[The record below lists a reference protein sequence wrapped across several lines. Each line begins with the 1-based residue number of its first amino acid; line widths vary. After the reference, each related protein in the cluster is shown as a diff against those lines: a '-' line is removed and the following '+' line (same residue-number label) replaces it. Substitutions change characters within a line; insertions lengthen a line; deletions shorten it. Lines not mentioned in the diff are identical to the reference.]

1 MIKNILFD
9 FDGTLADTA
18 QGIVETLRESFVR
31 LGRPVPTEEEMVAT
45 IGRPLW
51 KAFQALGNMTDD
63 EAFQAVEVYAGL
75 FMQYEIP
82 NIRMFPGVLEML
94 EHLSQCGIRMAIVTS
109 RDRHSLDLILQ
120 NNGIDK
126 YFETEVTVDDHLT
139 PKPAPDM
146 VLALLERMDIEAT
159 ETLVVGDTTFDIEM
173 GNRAGCKTCAVT
185 WGNHSCELLQSARP
199 DMIID
204 DLDSIYHELSQQK

>member
-1 MIKNILFD
+1 MIKSVLFD

-18 QGIVETLRESFVR
+18 QGIVETLRESFVQ
-31 LGRPVPTEEEMVAT
+31 LGLPVPTKDAMVAT

-51 KAFQALGNMTDD
+51 KAFQTLGNMTDD
-63 EAFQAVEVYAGL
+63 EAFQAVEIYRRL
-75 FMQYEIP
+75 FMEYEIP
-82 NIRMFPGVLEML
+82 NIRMFPDVETML
-94 EHLSQCGIRMAIVTS
+94 EQLAQRGIRMAIVTS
-109 RDRHSLDLILQ
+109 RDRLSLDLILQ

-126 YFETEVTVDDHLT
+126 YFETVVTVNDHLT

-185 WGNHSCELLQSARP
+185 WGNHSRELLQSARP

-204 DLDSIYHELSQQK
+204 DLDSIYHELS

>member
-9 FDGTLADTA
+9 FDGTLADTV

-51 KAFQALGNMTDD
+51 KAFQTLGKMTDD
-63 EAFQAVEVYAGL
+63 EAFQAVEVYREL

-82 NIRMFPGVLEML
+82 NIRMFPGVTAML
-94 EHLSQCGIRMAIVTS
+94 EQFAERGIRMAIVTS

-126 YFETEVTVDDHLT
+126 FFETEVTVDDHLT

-146 VLALLERMDIEAT
+146 VLALLERMNIKAT

>member
-31 LGRPVPTEEEMVAT
+31 LGRPAPKEEAMVAT

-51 KAFQALGNMTDD
+51 KAFQTLGNMTDD
-63 EAFQAVEVYAGL
+63 EAFQAVEVYREL
-75 FMQYEIP
+75 FMKYEIP
-82 NIRMFPGVLEML
+82 NSRMFSGVVSML
-94 EHLSQCGIRMAIVTS
+94 EQLAERGIRMAIVTS

-146 VLALLERMDIEAT
+146 VLALLERMQIQAD

-185 WGNHSCELLQSARP
+185 WGNHSRELLATVCP
-199 DMIID
+199 DLIID
-204 DLDSIYHELSQQK
+204 DLDSLYHELSN

>member
-31 LGRPVPTEEEMVAT
+31 LGRPVPKEEEMVAT

-51 KAFQALGNMTDD
+51 KAFQTLGNMTDD
-63 EAFQAVEVYAGL
+63 EAFQAVEVYREL
-75 FMQYEIP
+75 FMKYEIP
-82 NIRMFPGVLEML
+82 NIRMFSGVVSML
-94 EHLSQCGIRMAIVTS
+94 EQLAERGIRMAIVTS

-126 YFETEVTVDDHLT
+126 YFETVVTVNDQLT

-146 VLALLERMDIEAT
+146 VLALLERMDIKAT

-185 WGNHSCELLQSARP
+185 WGNHSRELLQTACP

-204 DLDSIYHELSQQK
+204 DLDSIYHELS

>member
-31 LGRPVPTEEEMVAT
+31 LGRHVPTEEEMVAT

-51 KAFQALGNMTDD
+51 KAFQTLGNMTEK
-63 EAFQAVEVYAGL
+63 EAHKAVEVYAGL

-82 NIRMFPGVLEML
+82 NIRMFPGVTAML
-94 EHLSQCGIRMAIVTS
+94 EQFAERGIRMAIVTS

-185 WGNHSCELLQSARP
+185 WGNHSCKLLQSARP

>member
-1 MIKNILFD
+1 MSK
-9 FDGTLADTA
+9 

-31 LGRPVPTEEEMVAT
+31 LGRPAPTEEEMVAT

-51 KAFQALGNMTDD
+51 KAFQTLGNMTEE
-63 EAFQAVEVYAGL
+63 EAFQAVKVYAGL

-82 NIRMFPGVLEML
+82 NIRMFPGVTAML
-94 EHLSQCGIRMAIVTS
+94 EQFAERGIRMAIVTS

-120 NNGIDK
+120 NNNIDR
-126 YFETEVTVDDHLT
+126 YFETVVTVDDHLT

>member
-51 KAFQALGNMTDD
+51 KAFQTLGNMTEE
-63 EAFQAVEVYAGL
+63 EAHQAVEVYAGL

-82 NIRMFPGVLEML
+82 NIPGLDSSEQWHRQVF
-94 EHLSQCGIRMAIVTS
+94 
-109 RDRHSLDLILQ
+109 RDR
-120 NNGIDK
+120 
-126 YFETEVTVDDHLT
+126 
-139 PKPAPDM
+139 
-146 VLALLERMDIEAT
+146 
-159 ETLVVGDTTFDIEM
+159 GD
-173 GNRAGCKTCAVT
+173 R
-185 WGNHSCELLQSARP
+185 R
-199 DMIID
+199 
-204 DLDSIYHELSQQK
+204 

>member
-31 LGRPVPTEEEMVAT
+31 LGRPVPKEEEMVAT

-51 KAFQALGNMTDD
+51 KAFQTLGNMT
-63 EAFQAVEVYAGL
+63 
-75 FMQYEIP
+75 
-82 NIRMFPGVLEML
+82 
-94 EHLSQCGIRMAIVTS
+94 TS

-146 VLALLERMDIEAT
+146 VLALLERMNIKAD

-173 GNRAGCKTCAVT
+173 GNRAGCGTCAVT
-185 WGNHSCELLQSARP
+185 WGNHSRELLLSACP
-199 DMIID
+199 DLIID
-204 DLDSIYHELSQQK
+204 ELAEILRDIKGI

>member
-31 LGRPVPTEEEMVAT
+31 LGRPVPKEEEMVAT

-51 KAFQALGNMTDD
+51 KAFQTLGNMTDD
-63 EAFQAVEVYAGL
+63 EAFQAVEVYREL
-75 FMQYEIP
+75 FMKYEIP
-82 NIRMFPGVLEML
+82 NIRMFSGVVSML
-94 EHLSQCGIRMAIVTS
+94 EQLAERGIRMAIVTS

-126 YFETEVTVDDHLT
+126 YFETVVTVNDQLT
-139 PKPAPDM
+139 PKPAPDT
-146 VLALLERMDIEAT
+146 VLALLERMDIKAT

-185 WGNHSCELLQSARP
+185 WGNHSRELLQTACP

-204 DLDSIYHELSQQK
+204 DLDSIYHELS

>member
-1 MIKNILFD
+1 M
-9 FDGTLADTA
+9 
-18 QGIVETLRESFVR
+18 
-31 LGRPVPTEEEMVAT
+31 TEEEAH
-45 IGRPLW
+45 
-51 KAFQALGNMTDD
+51 
-63 EAFQAVEVYAGL
+63 QAVEVYAGL

-82 NIRMFPGVLEML
+82 NIRMFPGVTAML
-94 EHLSQCGIRMAIVTS
+94 EQLAERGIRMAIVTS

-120 NNGIDK
+120 NNNIDR

-146 VLALLERMDIEAT
+146 VLALLARMNIKAD

-173 GNRAGCKTCAVT
+173 GNRAGCGTCAVT

>member
-9 FDGTLADTA
+9 FDGTLADTV

-31 LGRPVPTEEEMVAT
+31 LGRPVPKEEEMVAT

-51 KAFQALGNMTDD
+51 KAFQTLGNMTEE
-63 EAFQAVEVYAGL
+63 EAHQAVEVYAGL

-82 NIRMFPGVLEML
+82 NIRMFPGVTAML
-94 EHLSQCGIRMAIVTS
+94 EQLAERGIRMAIVTS

-120 NNGIDK
+120 NNNIDR

-146 VLALLERMDIEAT
+146 VLALLARMNIKAD

-173 GNRAGCKTCAVT
+173 GNRAGCGTCAVT

>member
-31 LGRPVPTEEEMVAT
+31 LGRPVPKEEEMVAT

-51 KAFQALGNMTDD
+51 KAFQTLGNMTDD
-63 EAFQAVEVYAGL
+63 EAFQAVEIYRQL
-75 FMQYEIP
+75 FMEYEIP
-82 NIRMFPGVLEML
+82 NIRMFPGVVAML
-94 EHLSQCGIRMAIVTS
+94 EQFAERGIRMAIVTS

>member
-18 QGIVETLRESFVR
+18 HGIVETLRESFVQ
-31 LGRPVPTEEEMVAT
+31 LGRPVPAEEEMVAT

-51 KAFQALGNMTDD
+51 KAFQTLGNMTEE
-63 EAFQAVEVYAGL
+63 EAHQAVDVYAGL

-82 NIRMFPGVLEML
+82 NIRMFTGVVAML
-94 EHLSQCGIRMAIVTS
+94 EQLAQRGIRMAIVTS

-120 NNGIDK
+120 NNDIDK

-146 VLALLERMDIEAT
+146 VLALLERMGINAE

-173 GNRAGCKTCAVT
+173 GNRADCMTCAVM
-185 WGNHSCELLQSARP
+185 WGNHSRELLMSACP

-204 DLDSIYHELSQQK
+204 DIDYFYHELLTN

>member
-1 MIKNILFD
+1 M
-9 FDGTLADTA
+9 
-18 QGIVETLRESFVR
+18 RESFVR
-31 LGRPVPTEEEMVAT
+31 LGRPVPKEEEMVAT

-51 KAFQALGNMTDD
+51 KAFQTLGNMTEE
-63 EAFQAVEVYAGL
+63 EAL
-75 FMQYEIP
+75 
-82 NIRMFPGVLEML
+82 
-94 EHLSQCGIRMAIVTS
+94 RMAIVTS

-146 VLALLERMDIEAT
+146 VLALLARMEIRAD

-185 WGNHSCELLQSARP
+185 WGNHSHELLATVCP
-199 DMIID
+199 DLIID
-204 DLDSIYHELSQQK
+204 ELEEILRDIKGI

>member
-1 MIKNILFD
+1 MSK
-9 FDGTLADTA
+9 

-31 LGRPVPTEEEMVAT
+31 LGRPVPKEEEMVAT

-51 KAFQALGNMTDD
+51 KAFQTLGNMTEE
-63 EAFQAVEVYAGL
+63 EAL
-75 FMQYEIP
+75 
-82 NIRMFPGVLEML
+82 
-94 EHLSQCGIRMAIVTS
+94 RMAIVTS

>member
-1 MIKNILFD
+1 
-9 FDGTLADTA
+9 
-18 QGIVETLRESFVR
+18 
-31 LGRPVPTEEEMVAT
+31 
-45 IGRPLW
+45 
-51 KAFQALGNMTDD
+51 
-63 EAFQAVEVYAGL
+63 
-75 FMQYEIP
+75 MQYEIP

-109 RDRHSLDLILQ
+109 RDRLSLDLILQ

-146 VLALLERMDIEAT
+146 VLALLERMEIRAD

-173 GNRAGCKTCAVT
+173 GNRAGCRTCAVT
-185 WGNHSCELLQSARP
+185 WGNHSRELLQSARP

-204 DLDSIYHELSQQK
+204 DLDSIYHELS

>member
-1 MIKNILFD
+1 
-9 FDGTLADTA
+9 
-18 QGIVETLRESFVR
+18 
-31 LGRPVPTEEEMVAT
+31 
-45 IGRPLW
+45 
-51 KAFQALGNMTDD
+51 MTDD
-63 EAFQAVEVYAGL
+63 EAHRAVDIYGGL
-75 FMQYEIP
+75 FMKYEIP
-82 NIRMFPGVLEML
+82 NIRMFPGVTAML
-94 EHLSQCGIRMAIVTS
+94 EQLAERGIRMAIVTS

>member
-1 MIKNILFD
+1 MRD
-9 FDGTLADTA
+9 FLCSMRFRTSACFA
-18 QGIVETLRESFVR
+18 ER
-31 LGRPVPTEEEMVAT
+31 
-45 IGRPLW
+45 
-51 KAFQALGNMTDD
+51 
-63 EAFQAVEVYAGL
+63 
-75 FMQYEIP
+75 
-82 NIRMFPGVLEML
+82 
-94 EHLSQCGIRMAIVTS
+94 GIRMAIVTS

-146 VLALLERMDIEAT
+146 MLALLERMEIQAD

>member
-31 LGRPVPTEEEMVAT
+31 LGRPVPKEEEMVAT

-51 KAFQALGNMTDD
+51 KAFQTLGNMTEE

-82 NIRMFPGVLEML
+82 NIRMFPGVTAML
-94 EHLSQCGIRMAIVTS
+94 EQLAERGIRMAIVTS

-120 NNGIDK
+120 NNGIDR

-139 PKPAPDM
+139 PKPSPDM
-146 VLALLERMDIEAT
+146 VLTLLKRMEIQAD

-173 GNRAGCKTCAVT
+173 GNRAGCRTCAVT
-185 WGNHSCELLQSARP
+185 WGNHSRDLLHTACR

-204 DLDSIYHELSQQK
+204 DIGYFYHELLTN

>member
-31 LGRPVPTEEEMVAT
+31 LGRPVPKEEEMVAT

-51 KAFQALGNMTDD
+51 KAFQTLGKMTDN
-63 EAFQAVEVYAGL
+63 EAFQAVEVYREL
-75 FMQYEIP
+75 FMKYEIP
-82 NIRMFPGVLEML
+82 NIRMFPGVTAML
-94 EHLSQCGIRMAIVTS
+94 EQFAQRCIRMAIVTS

-139 PKPAPDM
+139 PKPAPDT
-146 VLALLERMDIEAT
+146 VLALLERMEIRAD

-185 WGNHSCELLQSARP
+185 WGNHSRELLATVCP
-199 DMIID
+199 DLIID
-204 DLDSIYHELSQQK
+204 ELEEILRDIKGI

>member
-1 MIKNILFD
+1 MSKNLLFD
-9 FDGTLADTA
+9 FEATSADTA
-18 QGIVETLRESFVR
+18 QGIGETLRESFVR
-31 LGRPVPTEEEMVAT
+31 LGRPVPKEEEMVAT

-51 KAFQALGNMTDD
+51 KAFQTLGNMTDD
-63 EAFQAVEVYAGL
+63 EAHRAVDIYGGL
-75 FMQYEIP
+75 FMKYEIP
-82 NIRMFPGVLEML
+82 NIRMFPGVTAML
-94 EHLSQCGIRMAIVTS
+94 EQFAERGIRMAIVTS

-126 YFETEVTVDDHLT
+126 YLETEVTVDDHLT

-146 VLALLERMDIEAT
+146 VLALLERMNIKAD

-173 GNRAGCKTCAVT
+173 GNRAGCGTCAVT

>member
-31 LGRPVPTEEEMVAT
+31 LGRPAPTEEEMVAT

-51 KAFQALGNMTDD
+51 KAFQTLGNMTEK
-63 EAFQAVEVYAGL
+63 EAHKAVEVYAGL

-82 NIRMFPGVLEML
+82 NIRMFPGVTAML
-94 EHLSQCGIRMAIVTS
+94 EQLAERGIRMAIVTS

-120 NNGIDK
+120 NNNIDR

-146 VLALLERMDIEAT
+146 VLALLARMNIKAD

>member
-31 LGRPVPTEEEMVAT
+31 LGRPVPKEEEMVAT

-51 KAFQALGNMTDD
+51 KAFQTLGKMTDD
-63 EAFQAVEVYAGL
+63 EAHRAVDIYGGL
-75 FMQYEIP
+75 FMKYEIP
-82 NIRMFPGVLEML
+82 NIRMFPGVAAML
-94 EHLSQCGIRMAIVTS
+94 EQLAERGIRMAIVTS

-146 VLALLERMDIEAT
+146 VLALLERMEIQAD

-173 GNRAGCKTCAVT
+173 GNRAGCRPCAVT
-185 WGNHSCELLQSARP
+185 WGNHSREVLASVCP

-204 DLDSIYHELSQQK
+204 ELDSLYHEVVTN

>member
-18 QGIVETLRESFVR
+18 PGIVATLRQSFIQMG
-31 LGRPVPTEEEMVAT
+31 LPVPTEEEMVNT
-45 IGRPLW
+45 IGLPLW
-51 KAFQALGNMTDD
+51 RAFKVLGNLSD
-63 EAFQAVEVYAGL
+63 EDAQRARDIYSQL
-75 FMQYEIP
+75 FMKYEIP
-82 NIRMFPGVLEML
+82 NIRLFPGIVDVLE
-94 EHLSQCGIRMAIVTS
+94 QFAQRGIRMAIVTS
-109 RDRHSLDLILQ
+109 RDRLSLDLILQ
-120 NNGIDK
+120 NNGIDN
-126 YFETEVTVDDHLT
+126 YFETVVTVDDHLT

-173 GNRAGCKTCAVT
+173 SNRAGCKTCAVT
-185 WGNHSCELLQSARP
+185 WGNHSRELLQSARP

-204 DLDSIYHELSQQK
+204 DLDSIYHEL

>member
-31 LGRPVPTEEEMVAT
+31 LGRPVPKEEEMVAT

-51 KAFQALGNMTDD
+51 KAFQTLGNMTEE
-63 EAFQAVEVYAGL
+63 EAHKAVEVYAGL

-82 NIRMFPGVLEML
+82 NIRMFPGVTAML
-94 EHLSQCGIRMAIVTS
+94 EQFAERGIRMAVVTS

-120 NNGIDK
+120 NNGIDR

-146 VLALLERMDIEAT
+146 VLTLLKRMEIQAD

-173 GNRAGCKTCAVT
+173 GNRAGCMTCAVT
-185 WGNHSCELLQSARP
+185 WGNHSRELLSSACP
-199 DMIID
+199 DLIID
-204 DLDSIYHELSQQK
+204 DIDYFYHELAN